1 MVRSSI
7 RRNSTSSEQCCFQLL
22 GLSPGASKEAI
33 NQAYRRLARTHH
45 PDKNNNDPQATR
57 QFQEINNAYRTLIKS
72 DEVRDKYQDEQK
84 TEEKGHQ
91 RRWWNRR
98 DRESESTYHSRNSQ
112 GAYST
117 VETNTQYCNIP
128 MNRRRRS
135 RVSQKGK
142 RYRKVA
148 NTQITWWWQWFLFL
162 LTGLNSRLFTIIQP
176 LIIICVVIFGLIGIL
191 NYLKGH

>member
-57 QFQEINNAYRTLIKS
+57 QFQEINNAYKILIKS
-72 DEVRDKYQDEQK
+72 EVQDEQK

-112 GAYST
+112 GAYSS

-135 RVSQKGK
+135 RKGK

-148 NTQITWWWQWFLFL
+148 NTQITWWWQ
-162 LTGLNSRLFTIIQP
+162 P
-176 LIIICVVIFGLIGIL
+176 LIIICVVIFGPIGIL

>member
-135 RVSQKGK
+135 RKGK